1 MILTS
6 LAFFTRIIEIYTR
19 TILDRVNEI
28 RQFPLFGQN
37 ENIGEDRPDIRSRSK
52 VSWLPLM

>member
-28 RQFPLFGQN
+28 RQSPLFGQN